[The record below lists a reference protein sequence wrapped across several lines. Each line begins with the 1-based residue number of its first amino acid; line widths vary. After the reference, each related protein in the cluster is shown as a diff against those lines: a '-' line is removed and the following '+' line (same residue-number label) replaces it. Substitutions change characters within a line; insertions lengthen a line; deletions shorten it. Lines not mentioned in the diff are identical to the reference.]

1 MYIDKFYEVIFP
13 INRNS
18 LVFATDLEKK
28 IANTKI
34 WVTIAQ
40 ILYWRKKASDNNPPS
55 VYKPSPLPPVYKPS
69 PNVSPLKVLSKMLV
83 QGLFSEFY
91 GI

>member
-1 MYIDKFYEVIFP
+1 MYIYKFYKIVHLKKLT
-13 INRNS
+13 S
-18 LVFATDLEKK
+18 VVFAFYFKK
-28 IANTKI
+28 RFAFLKI